1 MGNVSVWLKGATRIF
16 LDTLFPPH
24 CVACGTLLPR
34 NPRHDA
40 ICENCLS
47 AVTPRDGFCC
57 PRCGARLPPPLTST
71 YPLCHPEES
80 FVLAAAMSYANPA
93 PRALIQALKYERAK
107 AALAPLLS
115 VLLPYLEA
123 TLRGAPET
131 AADNWVIVPIP
142 LHARRLRERGF
153 NQAMLIAVALT
164 AIPPLTCAAVLHDA
178 LVRTRHTPP
187 QAAEASA
194 EKRRENVA
202 HCFALRRPES
212 IRGKTVLLVDD
223 VFTSGATMG
232 EAVRTLRA
240 GGAKYI
246 IGVATAK
253 A

>member
-1 MGNVSVWLKGATRIF
+1 MERIGHITRKLWGVL

-40 ICENCLS
+40 ICENCLA
-47 AVTPRDGFCC
+47 AVTSRDGFCC

-71 YPLCHPEES
+71 QPACHPGEF
-80 FVLAAAMSYANPA
+80 FVLAAAMSYVNPA
-93 PRALIQALKYERAK
+93 PRALIQALKYERSR

-115 VLLPYLEA
+115 VLLPYLAA

-131 AADNWVIVPIP
+131 AADNWAIVPIP
-142 LHARRLRERGF
+142 LHPRRLRERGF

-164 AIPPLTCAAVLHDA
+164 KIELLSRAAVLPDA
-178 LVRTRHTPP
+178 LARTRHTPP
-187 QAAEASA
+187 QTAEASA
-194 EKRRENVA
+194 EKRRANVA
-202 HCFALRRPES
+202 HCFTLKRPEL

-232 EAVRTLRA
+232 EAAAALRA
-240 GGAKYI
+240 GGVKGI
-246 IGVATAK
+246 IGVTAAK